1 MLLKKNV
8 LDLYLCGTKITQVES
23 FRYLGVDI
31 DVELKWNLHIGNLCK
46 RVGKILNYMCR
57 LKYFISASN
66 LKTIYNTIVLPYFD
80 YADVV
85 WHSANKCLLE
95 QLQKLQNRAAR
106 IILNVNPYD
115 HKSVCDM
122 HGILNWKLLE
132 RRRQKH
138 LSVLTYK
145 ILHDMS
151 PIYLKD
157 KFAYRVSNYQLRGT
171 DLLALPKP
179 KTNNCK
185 RTFLYRASIM
195 SFLWQ
200 SVSQPHF

>member
-1 MLLKKNV
+1 
-8 LDLYLCGTKITQVES
+8 
-23 FRYLGVDI
+23 
-31 DVELKWNLHIGNLCK
+31 
-46 RVGKILNYMCR
+46 
-57 LKYFISASN
+57 
-66 LKTIYNTIVLPYFD
+66 
-80 YADVV
+80 
-85 WHSANKCLLE
+85 
-95 QLQKLQNRAAR
+95 
-106 IILNVNPYD
+106 
-115 HKSVCDM
+115 M

-185 RTFLYRASIM
+185 RTFLYRASILYNE
-195 SFLWQ
+195 FPLAIRQ
-200 SVSQPHF
+200 STSLLEFSRHMDKLLI